1 VDLAEMPGAGYA
13 GVSMASQTMSQSNRA
28 QGVSDREA
36 GLKTRFIFWLVK
48 RKLHRVP
55 HGVRI
60 RAHDPKLLELSG
72 KMDLHVARAQ
82 TVPLKLKELAQI
94 KVAALVGCPF

>member
-1 VDLAEMPGAGYA
+1 MPRTGYA
-13 GVSMASQTMSQSNRA
+13 GVSITTQTMSKPNRA
-28 QGVSDREA
+28 QGVSDSEA

-55 HGVRI
+55 HSVRI
-60 RAHDPKLLELSG
+60 RAHDPKLLELSA

-82 TVPLKLKELAQI
+82 KVPLKLKELAQI
-94 KVAALVGCPF
+94 KVAALAGCPF